1 MADRTSA
8 GLFGNIFEYI
18 VGHTEMDVEDFI
30 KWLWKQQEN
39 YDFSPYQMGCD
50 DALLELGLAKYI
62 KKDDFDIII
71 FKGDERWDEQ
81 NT

>member
-8 GLFGNIFEYI
+8 ELFGNIFEYI
-18 VGHTEMDVEDFI
+18 AGHTKMDVEDFI
-30 KWLWKQQEN
+30 VWLWKQQHN

-62 KKDDFDIII
+62 KEDDFNIII